1 MGIASLIL
9 GIVSIIFGV
18 IPFCGMIGIIPAI
31 IGIILGIVDLV
42 KNIKENG
49 RKGMSIVGIV
59 LSAFA
64 VIFIIFWV
72 VVVAMIGTKTEDII
86 SNEINDFNTQVDDY
100 NNRVDEYEEY
110 SVGEVFEDEYMRVK
124 YESLNEKFTD
134 YNEYATVKEGYKI
147 VSASFDFENVSDTN
161 QLASYFR
168 FNCYA
173 DGYDCS
179 YFYSTEDSTFSTD
192 LSPNKK
198 TKGTVYFEVPEN
210 AKEIF
215 IEYESTV
222 WSDEKAKFIVK

>member
-9 GIVSIIFGV
+9 GIVSIIFGI
-18 IPFCGMIGIIPAI
+18 IPFCGMLAIIPAI

-42 KNIKENG
+42 KKIKENG
-49 RKGMSIVGIV
+49 SKGMSIAGIV

-72 VVVAMIGTKTEDII
+72 VVVAMVGAKTENII
-86 SNEINDFNTQVDDY
+86 SNGIDDY
-100 NNRVDEYEEY
+100 DRTDEYDNRNEY
-110 SVGEVFEDEYMRVK
+110 EKISVGEVFEDEYMRVK

-147 VSASFDFENVSDTN
+147 ISASFDFENVSDTN

-179 YFYSTEDSTFSTD
+179 YFYSTEDSTFSAD

-215 IEYESTV
+215 IEYESNV
-222 WSDEKAKFIVK
+222 WSDKKAKFVVK